1 MLARTDDVVRTSE
14 IEGVQLS
21 VAFVRLSIA
30 RRLGSDIGALAPV
43 ESAGARKIEQD
54 RSGWAEYRLSAYGG
68 VAGSGCDDECL
79 AGGIAGVSR
88 VAEHVG
94 RQLVFLQ

>member
-30 RRLGSDIGALAPV
+30 RRLGVDIGALAPV
-43 ESAGARKIEQD
+43 ESAGARNIEQY
-54 RSGWAEYRLSAYGG
+54 RSGWEEYRLSAYGG

-79 AGGIAGVSR
+79 AGRIAGVSR